1 MSSRLALAM
10 SATALVVALLG
21 STPLGHALSSA
32 LPRNSVGPLQIKR
45 NAVGPSKIAP
55 NAVQTSHVLDGS
67 LLTADFK
74 PGQIPQGPKGD
85 KGDKGDKGKEGK
97 EGPPG
102 ISALQLVLASTLSSS
117 TNFKQGT
124 ASCPTGTQTVGGGA
138 YVNGVQLGPSITAS
152 APSSQAWHAN
162 AIEVVATNASW
173 SLHAT
178 VICAKVAP

>member
-10 SATALVVALLG
+10 SAAALVVALLG

-85 KGDKGDKGKEGK
+85 KGEKGDQ
-97 EGPPG
+97 GPPG
-102 ISALQLVLASTLSSS
+102 ISQRQVVTATSATDSTSLKQLRP
-117 TNFKQGT
+117 K
-124 ASCPTGTQTVGGGA
+124 CPTGKQPLGGGA
-138 YVNGVQLGPSITAS
+138 FINGSLSGPALAASFPDTDGWVATAY
-152 APSSQAWHAN
+152 
-162 AIEVVATNASW
+162 EVVSTTATW
-173 SLHAT
+173 SLN
-178 VICAKVAP
+178 VIFVCAKVAP